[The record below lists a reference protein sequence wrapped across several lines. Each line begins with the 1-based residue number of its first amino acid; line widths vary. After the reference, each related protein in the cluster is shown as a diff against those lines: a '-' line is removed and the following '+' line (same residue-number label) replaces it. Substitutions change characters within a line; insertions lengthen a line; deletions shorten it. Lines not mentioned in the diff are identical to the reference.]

1 VNSWKRISQATART
15 DSLCAARRFTGITSE
30 VSVTLKPS
38 NLRLIAGLAAA
49 SAVFAPWNDELVSY
63 LSNAAKVVVR
73 DRGTGEILHSTKS
86 YLGIEA
92 DAKAREIYEEI
103 RILGRDAFLRG
114 AGSRTTS

>member
-1 VNSWKRISQATART
+1 MNSWKRISQATART

-38 NLRLIAGLAAA
+38 NLRLIAGLAPA